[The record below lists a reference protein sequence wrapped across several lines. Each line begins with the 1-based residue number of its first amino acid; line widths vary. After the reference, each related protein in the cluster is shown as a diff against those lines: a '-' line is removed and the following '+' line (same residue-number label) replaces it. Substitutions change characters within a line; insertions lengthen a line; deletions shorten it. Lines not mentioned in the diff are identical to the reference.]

1 MKYLDQINE
10 MLRATVSSS
19 KGCNEMLHATV
30 SGSKGSNEMLHGPN
44 NGINGTGTSSIANN
58 TISTNGSSIDST
70 VHRVHNSASR

>member
-19 KGCNEMLHATV
+19 KGCNEMLRATV
-30 SGSKGSNEMLHGPN
+30 SSNKGSNEILHGTN

-58 TISTNGSSIDST
+58 TISTNGSSNDST